1 MEENGIFVE
10 RSAKDFVNL
19 KYKSIC
25 KKVPFFGRTVDR
37 AGEYESLCL
46 SSNKLQE
53 KTPQLLE
60 GLYKVSVV

>member
-1 MEENGIFVE
+1 MEEQWIE
-10 RSAKDFVNL
+10 LA
-19 KYKSIC
+19 
-25 KKVPFFGRTVDR
+25 
-37 AGEYESLCL
+37 EYESLCL